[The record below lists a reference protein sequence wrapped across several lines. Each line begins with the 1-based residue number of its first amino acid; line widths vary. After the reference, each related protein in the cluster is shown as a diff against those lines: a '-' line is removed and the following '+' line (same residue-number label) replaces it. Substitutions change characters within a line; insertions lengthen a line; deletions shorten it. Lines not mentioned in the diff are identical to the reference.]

1 MVVSQ
6 QTRTVIVVGSLSALV
21 VLILCSFFALQRL
34 QQYQHIVTASQRS
47 LEQSFL
53 KRAEETDRNQFV
65 EESKETVN
73 ECSKRARFEELLS
86 KLATLSVSERSELD
100 ILFPECGDYQVRLK
114 NYLILSLERMSSE
127 YEIHKNY
134 QEALL
139 KPSLKTSQVL
149 GSMRATVA
157 RERER
162 AQLMRQQVAI
172 QADIIALLAGR
183 KVAGTVSIS
192 DLANKGNVLGGK
204 LITQNA
210 LIDEERTKLQ
220 GSIDQ

>member
-1 MVVSQ
+1 
-6 QTRTVIVVGSLSALV
+6 
-21 VLILCSFFALQRL
+21 
-34 QQYQHIVTASQRS
+34 
-47 LEQSFL
+47 
-53 KRAEETDRNQFV
+53 
-65 EESKETVN
+65 
-73 ECSKRARFEELLS
+73 
-86 KLATLSVSERSELD
+86 
-100 ILFPECGDYQVRLK
+100 
-114 NYLILSLERMSSE
+114 MSSE

-162 AQLMRQQVAI
+162 AQLMRQQVTI

-183 KVAGTVSIS
+183 KVADTVSIS